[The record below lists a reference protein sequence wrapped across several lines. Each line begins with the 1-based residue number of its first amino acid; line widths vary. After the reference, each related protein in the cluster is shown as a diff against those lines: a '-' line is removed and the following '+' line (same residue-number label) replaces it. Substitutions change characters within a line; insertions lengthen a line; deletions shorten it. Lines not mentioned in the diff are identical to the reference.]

1 MKIPRKI
8 ALLTTAIA
16 VMGSLLLLSA
26 DLSAV
31 IFNRL
36 LVCSFILALLL
47 VVKAR
52 GKVSQDKQ
60 SLHYR
65 MNPKTARQ
73 HD

>member
-1 MKIPRKI
+1 MKISREI
-8 ALLTTAIA
+8 VLLTTAIA

-31 IFNRL
+31 LFNRL
-36 LVCSFILALLL
+36 LVCSFILTLLF

-60 SLHYR
+60 ASHDR